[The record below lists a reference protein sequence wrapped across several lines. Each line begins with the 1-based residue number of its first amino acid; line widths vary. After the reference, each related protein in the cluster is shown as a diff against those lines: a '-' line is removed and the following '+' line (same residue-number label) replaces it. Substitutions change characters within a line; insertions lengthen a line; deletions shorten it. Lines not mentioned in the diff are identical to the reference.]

1 MRVLV
6 LGGTWSIGAPVVR
19 ELVRGGH
26 EVTALARSRVSAQRL
41 TQLGAQP
48 LAGDISA
55 PRPWLDLLRPVDGVI
70 HAAATFD
77 ENEEATERCL
87 LDGLLPFL
95 YRDKRGTKFIYT
107 GGCWLFGATGGVLVN
122 EDAPFHPPPAC
133 SYAVTQIRR
142 VFGTAGVH
150 AVVIHPAMVYEP
162 QGGVFARF
170 RSDAVERDA
179 VRVAASEHVRWPL
192 VHADDLAVLY
202 RLALEDGRSQVSYI
216 GAAIDGLQVGRIARA
231 FARRYGSPRSD
242 PEIISEDAIVMELG
256 EWARGYALDQCLS
269 GRKAQQIL
277 GWQPRHLD
285 PESEIASLD

>member
-6 LGGTWSIGAPVVR
+6 LGGTGSIGAPVVR
-19 ELVRGGH
+19 ELVRCGH
-26 EVTALARSRVSAQRL
+26 EVTAVARSGVSARSL

-55 PRPWLDLLRPVDGVI
+55 PEPWLDSLAPVDGII

-87 LDGLLPFL
+87 LDRLLPFL
-95 YRDKRGTKFIYT
+95 TRAERRTKFIYT
-107 GGCWLFGATGGVLVN
+107 GGCWLFGATGGVLVD
-122 EDAPFHPPPAC
+122 EDAPFLPPSAW
-133 SYAVTQIRR
+133 SYAVTHIRR

-162 QGGVFARF
+162 HGGIFARF

-179 VRVAASEHVRWPL
+179 VRVVASEQVRWPL
-192 VHADDLAVLY
+192 VHAEDLAVLY

-216 GAAIDGLQVGRIARA
+216 GAAIDGLSVGRIARA
-231 FARRYGSPRSD
+231 FARRYGSPKAD
-242 PEIISEDAIVMELG
+242 PEIISEDAIVAELG

-269 GRKAQQIL
+269 GRKAQRIL